1 MNDLTLETAQEQSS
15 KVLQDAKSVA
25 SAITDPKTH
34 KEAQEYLI
42 RLRTMRKKWK
52 EVINPVKSQAYKAW
66 QQACDTEREVD
77 KPFSDAENIIIKS
90 LGDFAGKWEENKNAG
105 NPGDLAIILPDLEN
119 AEGVYNVETWFC
131 EIVNFMQL
139 IKAVADGK
147 VPSEVLEPSMSALN
161 KAAKALRDEFK
172 IPGCIA
178 VKKTDYRIRT
188 VAQ

>member
-1 MNDLTLETAQEQSS
+1 MNELTLETAQEQSS
-15 KVLQDAKSVA
+15 KVLQDAKVVA

-42 RLRTMRKKWK
+42 KLRTIRKKWK

-66 QQACDTEREVD
+66 QQACETEREVD
-77 KPFSDAENIIIKS
+77 APFSQAEDVIIKS
-90 LGDFAGKWEENKNAG
+90 LGDFAGKWEENKNTGNAG
-105 NPGDLAIILPDLEN
+105 DISIILPDLEN
-119 AEGVYNVETWFC
+119 AQGVYNVETWFC

-139 IKAVADGK
+139 IQAVADGK
-147 VPSEVLEPSMSALN
+147 VPSEVIEPNLSALN
-161 KAAKALRDEFK
+161 KAAKALREEFK

-188 VAQ
+188 VA